1 MKKQLAAV
9 LLALTLAGCT
19 SAQRTNQVRLF
30 SGQTD
35 PPAESSLQM
44 ISGPQQ
50 ETDGAYMLQGGRAD
64 NSCNILYV
72 DYAGRTAVPLCSQAG
87 CTHTDKT
94 CPSWLPG
101 PPDWYRVIPLGEEL
115 YLWDLWR
122 DTGIWE
128 IDRTSGG
135 RHLLTEPE
143 ASQKLLNG
151 DMAAS
156 DEYLFY
162 PVIEFNE
169 AADSQRIFLYRYD
182 RKTGEAKRLHA
193 MEEGETLVGA
203 FGNQLYVTIPGP
215 PSSGQADDWEEWN
228 ARTRGLYTV
237 SLEGDRSPEPLCTWV
252 QGEQAVGMFGSLL
265 YQLNAAQGV
274 LTVTDL
280 AGGTQQTMQD
290 DRLRSDEMP
299 QVIAPAAEG
308 ATLCLTGQTGE
319 NRWYLYHDGQLTES
333 PYDCMGADA
342 YGPRNRIMADGDGYY
357 LVQRGGDS
365 ADCVLVT
372 KEDFW
377 AGAGAE
383 QDIPLAIQPS

>member
-1 MKKQLAAV
+1 M
-9 LLALTLAGCT
+9 
-19 SAQRTNQVRLF
+19 
-30 SGQTD
+30 
-35 PPAESSLQM
+35 
-44 ISGPQQ
+44 
-50 ETDGAYMLQGGRAD
+50 
-64 NSCNILYV
+64 
-72 DYAGRTAVPLCSQAG
+72 
-87 CTHTDKT
+87 
-94 CPSWLPG
+94 
-101 PPDWYRVIPLGEEL
+101 
-115 YLWDLWR
+115 
-122 DTGIWE
+122 
-128 IDRTSGG
+128 
-135 RHLLTEPE
+135 
-143 ASQKLLNG
+143 
-151 DMAAS
+151 
-156 DEYLFY
+156 
-162 PVIEFNE
+162 
-169 AADSQRIFLYRYD
+169 
-182 RKTGEAKRLHA
+182 
-193 MEEGETLVGA
+193 
-203 FGNQLYVTIPGP
+203 TIPGP

-280 AGGTQQTMQD
+280 AGGTQQTLQD

>member
-35 PPAESSLQM
+35 PPAESLLRM

-128 IDRTSGG
+128 IDRTSGE
-135 RHLLTEPE
+135 RHLLTAPE

-169 AADSQRIFLYRYD
+169 AADSQRVFLYRYD

-203 FGNQLYVTIPGP
+203 FGDQLYVTIPGP
-215 PSSGQADDWEEWN
+215 PSSGQDDDWEEWN

-280 AGGTQQTMQD
+280 AGGTQQTLQD